1 MNDPTEGI
9 IFTLHGF
16 IDINNLLPEQID
28 IRDIARGLATEYR
41 YAGQTHSPYSVA
53 EHSVLVSLFVPE
65 EFQRQALL
73 HDAAEA
79 YFKDLPRV
87 VKYWANMNG
96 YRELESCLQAVI
108 FQRFNVVPTLE
119 SCAAISE
126 VDKRLAI
133 SEINYLY
140 ANKQGVDLPLWRSKR
155 GAPLDLDTIPC
166 LPWQDAEVLFCARF
180 AELFHAELPE

>member
-16 IDINNLLPEQID
+16 IDINSLRPEQID

-53 EHSVLVSLFVPE
+53 EHSVLVSLFVPK

-73 HDAAEA
+73 HDAAEG

-87 VKYWANMNG
+87 VKYWAHMDG
-96 YRELESCLQAVI
+96 YRELESALQATI
-108 FQRFNVVPTLE
+108 FERFNVVPTTE
-119 SCAAISE
+119 SYE
-126 VDKRLAI
+126 VVSKIDKRLAI
-133 SEINYLY
+133 SEINYFY
-140 ANKQGVDLPLWRSKR
+140 DNKPGIDLSLWRQKY
-155 GAPLDLDTIPC
+155 GAPLDVGTIPC
-166 LPWQDAEVLFCARF
+166 LPWQDAEILFCARY